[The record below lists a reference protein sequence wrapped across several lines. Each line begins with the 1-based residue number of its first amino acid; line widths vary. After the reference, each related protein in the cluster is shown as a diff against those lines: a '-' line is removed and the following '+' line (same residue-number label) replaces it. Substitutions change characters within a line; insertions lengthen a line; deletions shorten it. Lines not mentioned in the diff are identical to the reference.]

1 MPEQPKY
8 ETFELVGYRVPD
20 YSVEPQGDGTNMRV
34 ELPGIFRLGVLFGD
48 QFVEVTSFKA
58 GLLQN
63 SAAQA
68 AQRRESDRQ
77 QAAKAEQQLREQE
90 AAEQE
95 KASASESTAAPG
107 E

>member
-1 MPEQPKY
+1 
-8 ETFELVGYRVPD
+8 
-20 YSVEPQGDGTNMRV
+20 
-34 ELPGIFRLGVLFGD
+34 VLING

-68 AQRRESDRQ
+68 AQGRERDRQ